1 MQPSNNGR
9 WMMRLHHKLKLTNQ
23 YVAKRLN
30 FNQIYSFSQF
40 FNLVIAVIMR
50 TDVLDSDWL
59 LQMSQNAQYP
69 SKEDVFN
76 CKAEWVCVVSLNM
89 RFVNTS
95 FYKTLYLFFRF
106 KQITRRDQATLAS
119 AIGRIKGLIILVH
132 CHLAFYPGL
141 MMKETPEKVVLSNNR

>member
-95 FYKTLYLFFRF
+95 FLQNIVPVFSF
-106 KQITRRDQATLAS
+106 QANNATRPGNTGLRNRPDKRVDHTRPLSLGLLSRTHDERDARKS
-119 AIGRIKGLIILVH
+119 GFV
-132 CHLAFYPGL
+132 
-141 MMKETPEKVVLSNNR
+141 E

>member
-1 MQPSNNGR
+1 MG
-9 WMMRLHHKLKLTNQ
+9 
-23 YVAKRLN
+23 
-30 FNQIYSFSQF
+30 
-40 FNLVIAVIMR
+40 

-76 CKAEWVCVVSLNM
+76 CKAEWVCVVSLNT

-95 FYKTLYLFFRF
+95 FYETLYLFFRF

-141 MMKETPEKVVLSNNR
+141 MMKKTPEKVVLSNNR